1 MSPRIRTA
9 IRGWLAKFFH
19 LAQRLGFDVLPR
31 HFYSEIPCIFE
42 LRQSGDWRQPF
53 SMIGVRGAALA
64 EQLEFVR
71 GIVTPA
77 LTERTRR
84 GDIFPAACQKNG
96 AEGYGQIEAEF
107 LFAFVTTRLPRR
119 VLQIGCGV
127 STAVCLHAA
136 REAGYPVAL
145 TCIEPFPTAFL
156 RQAAA
161 AGEITLLPKR
171 AQEIGATLAETL
183 EAGDLFFVD
192 STHALGPA
200 GEVTRIIL
208 EMLPRLRPGVH
219 VHFHDI
225 YFPYDYIGNLLTT
238 NLFFGHE
245 SALLHGFLAYNSRF
259 RIQAALSMLHHGQ
272 PADLAALLPNYRPRG
287 NDHGLATTP
296 GHFPSSAYLLAE

>member
-9 IRGWLAKFFH
+9 VRAWLAKFFH
-19 LAQRLGFDVLPR
+19 LAQRFGFDVLPR
-31 HFYSEIPCIFE
+31 HFYSEIPSIFE
-42 LRQSGDWRQPF
+42 LRQSGDWKQPF
-53 SMIGVRGAALA
+53 SMIGVRGAELA
-64 EQLEFVR
+64 GQLEFAR
-71 GIVTPA
+71 GLVTPA

-96 AEGYGQIEAEF
+96 AEGYGPIEAEF
-107 LFAFVTTRLPRR
+107 LFAFITSRRPRR

-136 REAGYPVAL
+136 REAGYSVAI

-171 AQEIGATLAETL
+171 AQEIGTALAETL
-183 EAGDLFFVD
+183 ESGDLFFVD

-208 EMLPRLRPGVH
+208 EMLPRLRPGVFA
-219 VHFHDI
+219 HFHDI
-225 YFPYDYIGNLLTT
+225 FLPYDYPGNLLTT
-238 NLFFGHE
+238 ELFFNHE
-245 SALLHGFLAYNSRF
+245 SSLLHAFLAGNSRF
-259 RIQAALSMLHHGQ
+259 RIQAALSMLHHQ
-272 PADLAALLPNYRPRG
+272 RPAELAALLPNYRPRG